1 MLTKAISFGSGIHAA
16 AADTRPIELPENLGG
31 AGEHRDGHEGPAT
44 GPGTADHDALP
55 AIEPDD
61 HRRSPRQ
68 WSRRRQQ
75 KQMVALTDAAFVAVN
90 GGG

>member
-31 AGEHRDGHEGPAT
+31 AGEHRYGHEGPAT

-61 HRRSPRQ
+61 HPVEVLGNGHGAASRSR
-68 WSRRRQQ
+68 WWR
-75 KQMVALTDAAFVAVN
+75 
-90 GGG
+90 